1 MSSPQKSLLVSAF
14 TKLDF
19 GSLTRFSENCATDTS
34 IEVESSTVN
43 VLLSIVRITL
53 PSRETVEIFILVF
66 SGTTSGR
73 TLRLCGAIGAM
84 MSTLASG
91 VQIGPPALSE

>member
-66 SGTTSGR
+66 SGTTSGKTR
-73 TLRLCGAIGAM
+73 AARPVGDEAERANSSPLLF
-84 MSTLASG
+84 SG
-91 VQIGPPALSE
+91 ERR